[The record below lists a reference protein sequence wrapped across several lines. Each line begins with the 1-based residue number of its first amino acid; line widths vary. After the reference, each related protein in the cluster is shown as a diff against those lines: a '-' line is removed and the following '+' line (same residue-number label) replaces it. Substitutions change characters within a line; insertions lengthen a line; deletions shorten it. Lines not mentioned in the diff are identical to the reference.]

1 MVPRPEQAG
10 EQAGLSS
17 SGLVAVAER
26 VGQKER
32 VSALPAVSRWLG
44 HTSFPWEASAH
55 SGCPLRDVQAR
66 SSL

>member
-17 SGLVAVAER
+17 SGLVAVAE
-26 VGQKER
+26 GQKER

-44 HTSFPWEASAH
+44 RTSFPWEASAH